1 MIILGVFLIL
11 CAFTSLSEGMTG
23 TTIFFVIAGS
33 CALGYGITNRK
44 HKQKQTQQQTVIVN
58 NYTVTPEAAPAPVQN
73 TVAAA
78 PPSVNIKVNRKTF
91 TEVRFPV
98 AGVTFRNDDGTS
110 RQKILREIC
119 DGDDFGTAL
128 GSLEEYDFEG
138 EQAIRVVTADGCVG
152 NIRKSDLK
160 EASKFLD
167 HMVHH
172 IDVEVETF
180 ENDDGKVIYRADV
193 VLNLDPDDPEQRWFF
208 DDLSKS

>member
-1 MIILGVFLIL
+1 MIILGAFLIL
-11 CAFTSLSEGMTG
+11 CAFVSLSTGVTG
-23 TTIFFVIAGS
+23 TTIFFVLAGS
-33 CALGYGITNRK
+33 CALGYGIT
-44 HKQKQTQQQTVIVN
+44 QKQQKRRQKAQQPAPVPAPN
-58 NYTVTPEAAPAPVQN
+58 PAPVQN
-73 TVAAA
+73 MVAAA
-78 PPSVNIKVNRKTF
+78 QPSVNIKVNRKTF

-160 EASKFLD
+160 EVSKFLD

-180 ENDDGKVIYRADV
+180 ENDDGEVIYRADV